1 MDNLLHLV
9 QAYLY
14 EGWDEYEYDTWRDAV
29 DDFARRAP
37 ARVPVTIGEID
48 EILASGRSDDELWD
62 LLNVGVVPD
71 DPDQG
76 ATGWLRDVQAHLVA
90 VQDHSSPTDAR

>member
-1 MDNLLHLV
+1 MTDLEHLTS
-9 QAYLY
+9 AYLY

-37 ARVPVTIGEID
+37 ARVPLTVDEID
-48 EILASGRSDDELWD
+48 ALLTSGRSDDELWD

-71 DPDQG
+71 DPEQG
-76 ATGWLRDVQAHLVA
+76 AAGWLGDVRAHLVTI
-90 VQDHSSPTDAR
+90 QGRQS